1 MSENDVASAAEGPAT
16 LAEAL
21 VAAQHEMPAV
31 DRDGTNP
38 HFKSSFTTLD
48 NLLSKV
54 RPVLNRNGLVLV
66 QAPDMEDGREVLRT
80 IIMHRS
86 GEQMSFAAALSPT
99 KEGPQGQGAAIT
111 YMRRYA
117 AAAALAIA
125 DQEDDDG
132 NRTATS
138 EGAQPSAP
146 LDDDE
151 AQALSAQAR
160 DLRDQIRGVDEG
172 ALPAQSFDNALAQR
186 GHSHDRLRDFVAN
199 LTELLADVQRFDDLK
214 SDLSSVL
221 DESEWK
227 KVVAKAE
234 RRASR
239 RERADVLQAALDE
252 AKAKGGDSDGK

>member
-1 MSENDVASAAEGPAT
+1 MSENDAASAVDVPAT

-31 DRDGTNP
+31 DRDGNNP

-54 RPVLNRNGLVLV
+54 RPVLNRNGLVLI

-86 GEQMSFAAALSPT
+86 GEQLSFAAPLSPT

-132 NRTATS
+132 NRTAAP
-138 EGAQPSAP
+138 EAAQRQAP
-146 LDDDE
+146 LDDEE
-151 AQALSAQAR
+151 AEALRAQAR
-160 DLRDQIRGVDEG
+160 ELRDQIRGVDDG
-172 ALPAQSFDNALAQR
+172 ALPAQSFDNALGQR
-186 GHSHDRLRDFVAN
+186 EHSHDRLRDFVAN
-199 LTELLADVQRFDDLK
+199 LTELLADVRRFDDLK
-214 SDLSSVL
+214 SDLSAVL
-221 DESEWK
+221 DESAWK

-239 RERADVLQAALDE
+239 RERADVLQVALDE
-252 AKAKGGDSDGK
+252 AKGGDNGGE